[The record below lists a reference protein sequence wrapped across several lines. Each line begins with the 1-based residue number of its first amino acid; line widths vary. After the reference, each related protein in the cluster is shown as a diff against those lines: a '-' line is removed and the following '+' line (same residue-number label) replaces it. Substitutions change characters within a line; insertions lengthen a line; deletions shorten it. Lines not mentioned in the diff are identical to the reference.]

1 MFVCMYTINEI
12 EEDNK
17 EYQAHNRIKRKHV
30 YTHIYRQAAKIKTH
44 THYTQTSKYATTK
57 QKNTLKKKWN
67 NGLKRNGW

>member
-1 MFVCMYTINEI
+1 MNKITTKTTTHFRRKKKYCAREFMFVCMYTINEI

-44 THYTQTSKYATTK
+44 TLHTNK
-57 QKNTLKKKWN
+57 
-67 NGLKRNGW
+67 